1 MKNFMRDH
9 KILNAI
15 ICIAVLVVS
24 LLLIITSQ
32 PQIGIP
38 GAIKMI
44 VGVIGLVSLLGYYN
58 SFYK

>member
-32 PQIGIP
+32 PQIGIT